1 MYFSQRM
8 KRKSPHQASYRN
20 TEISKNKG
28 KQNSDDISKDQ
39 EDDLVDISNTADFC
53 KETLK
58 KKKTRPIKNK
68 VGFLAHSLNF

>member
-8 KRKSPHQASYRN
+8 KRKSHQASYRKT

-28 KQNSDDISKDQ
+28 KENSDDISKDQ

-68 VGFLAHSLNF
+68 VGF